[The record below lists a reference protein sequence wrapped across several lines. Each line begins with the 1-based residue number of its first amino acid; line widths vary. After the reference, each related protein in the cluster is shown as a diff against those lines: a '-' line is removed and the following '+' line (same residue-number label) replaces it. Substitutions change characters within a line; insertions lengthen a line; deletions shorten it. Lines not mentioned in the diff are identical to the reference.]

1 MNEAKEP
8 MAATR
13 KIHYRLL
20 CSLALLPL
28 FLGGCSSF
36 GPKRVASDR
45 FDYNAAIARS
55 ANEQMLLNLVRLRY
69 REVPVFLAL
78 SSVLTQ
84 YTYLGQVGVG
94 GSSGRATGVLGRWR
108 RWRRLRRASHDHL
121 QPNDR
126 SRIRQV
132 SARTHPCCPHLLSR
146 TIRVACGRTAS
157 DDSRTH
163 QSG

>member
-28 FLGGCSSF
+28 FLGGCSPF
-36 GPKRVASDR
+36 GPKRVAPDR

-78 SSVLTQ
+78 SSLLTQ

-94 GSSGRATGVLGRWR
+94 GSSSRATGAPAYSVGGDAGVVYAER
-108 RWRRLRRASHDHL
+108 
-121 QPNDR
+121 P
-126 SRIRQV
+126 
-132 SARTHPCCPHLLSR
+132 
-146 TIRVACGRTAS
+146 TITYSPMTG
-157 DDSRTH
+157 
-163 QSG
+163 